1 MSEEK
6 TQVTYRV
13 GTEDDYPVI
22 MGFYEKL
29 DAFFREI
36 DLGLPMPEDV
46 GQAWLDSFSRL
57 YGKFSLV
64 HIAEIDGEIVG
75 FMLSRIKR
83 VPPYWGGVMV
93 GTLSDMWIEEKGRR
107 FGIGRK
113 LSELALD
120 WLREQGVHSIEIQV
134 LAQNDPSWKLYES
147 MGFKPELRQA
157 RLMWEDYDAYKNA
170 RG

>member
-1 MSEEK
+1 MSEKVE
-6 TQVTYRV
+6 VIYRI
-13 GTEDDYPVI
+13 GTEDDFPVI
-22 MGFYEKL
+22 KGFYENL

-57 YGKFSLV
+57 YGKFALV

-93 GTLSDMWIEEKGRR
+93 GTLSDMWVEEKGRR
-107 FGIGRK
+107 LGIGRK

-134 LAQNDPSWKLYES
+134 LEKNDPSWKLYES
-147 MGFKPELRQA
+147 IGFKPELRQA
-157 RLMWEDYDAYKNA
+157 RLLWEDYDAYKDEPS
-170 RG
+170 